1 MKNLKKYFDFS
12 GTISGTTYFFRN
24 LLSSIIGFI
33 GGVVIGTGFATDN
46 NLGIMTLGFLITTPA
61 IAFQLSTVWKRLV
74 ALFPNNVKEFFATF
88 LIVSVVSQFA
98 QSGEYAPLFSLL
110 MIIIGCILIFKNS
123 KIENHNG

>member
-1 MKNLKKYFDFS
+1 MKKYFDFS

-24 LLSSIIGFI
+24 LLSAIVGFI
-33 GGVVIGTGFATDN
+33 GGVLIGLGFTVDSY
-46 NLGIMTLGFLITTPA
+46 GWMTMGFLITTPA

-74 ALFPNNVKEFFATF
+74 ALFPNNVKELFGTF
-88 LIVSVVSQFA
+88 LVVSVVSQFA
-98 QSGEYAPLFSLL
+98 KLGEYQAFMGLI

>member
-1 MKNLKKYFDFS
+1 MKKYFDFS

-24 LLSSIIGFI
+24 LLSAIVGFI
-33 GGVVIGTGFATDN
+33 GGVLIGLGFSVDSY
-46 NLGIMTLGFLITTPA
+46 GWMTIGFLITTPA

-88 LIVSVVSQFA
+88 LVVSVVSQFA
-98 QSGEYAPLFSLL
+98 KLGEYQGLMGLL

-123 KIENHNG
+123 KIETHNG